1 MIHKLNE
8 GAQCAVSRAVS
19 TRPSQYQG
27 AEEVSFPGTTES
39 GRCVN
44 LFSIRGQTMPTP
56 IQLIPPS
63 PRDFQTFQWHCHG
76 IGLRRL
82 NFLSYVVL
90 CALHLLLYYIT
101 VKRRTSCQ
109 ESRQKDFRRW
119 TRNTMHCSFFSLL
132 HPSLL
137 AIYCY
142 TICQK
147 KENEKK
153 KLSVVILQQYCPNH
167 KVRLN
172 HFLFYEY
179 LIICPY
185 FVCNFDT
192 LSIVDVIYG
201 QLLSA
206 SWWS

>member
-8 GAQCAVSRAVS
+8 GAQCAVSRAIS

-27 AEEVSFPGTTES
+27 AEEVSFHGTTES

-44 LFSIRGQTMPTP
+44 PFSIRGADYAHTNTTNSPLPPGFSDLPTALP
-56 IQLIPPS
+56 WD
-63 PRDFQTFQWHCHG
+63 RTEEAKFFK
-76 IGLRRL
+76 LRRL
-82 NFLSYVVL
+82 VCTAFTTLLHNCKKEDVMSGKPAKGFQAMDQEHN
-90 CALHLLLYYIT
+90 AL
-101 VKRRTSCQ
+101 Q
-109 ESRQKDFRRW
+109 
-119 TRNTMHCSFFSLL
+119 FFSLL

-147 KENEKK
+147 KENERKKK

-172 HFLFYEY
+172 HFLFYDIPHHMPTFLY
-179 LIICPY
+179 AILTP
-185 FVCNFDT
+185 F
-192 LSIVDVIYG
+192 
-201 QLLSA
+201 QLWTSFMD
-206 SWWS
+206 SS

>member
-1 MIHKLNE
+1 M
-8 GAQCAVSRAVS
+8 
-19 TRPSQYQG
+19 
-27 AEEVSFPGTTES
+27 S
-39 GRCVN
+39 GKPAK
-44 LFSIRGQTMPTP
+44 G
-56 IQLIPPS
+56 
-63 PRDFQTFQWHCHG
+63 FQAMDQEH
-76 IGLRRL
+76 
-82 NFLSYVVL
+82 N
-90 CALHLLLYYIT
+90 AL
-101 VKRRTSCQ
+101 Q
-109 ESRQKDFRRW
+109 
-119 TRNTMHCSFFSLL
+119 FFSLL

-147 KENEKK
+147 KENQRKK